1 LALRYNGCDNS
12 IEQSRPWQ
20 LDIAFY
26 RKGKEFFLHLSSMDT
41 YEKLAYLEGYRYVAG
56 VDEAGRG
63 PLAGP
68 VVAAAVIFPPEYRNK
83 EINDS
88 KQLSATK
95 RAYLYDIIKNE
106 AIAVGVGVAESDVID
121 QINILRASLQ
131 AMSEA
136 LQELDTSPDYL
147 LVDGL
152 HRVPLPTPQKPI
164 VKGDALSIS
173 IAAASIIAKVSRD
186 RIMEIYHRQFPQ
198 YNFMRN
204 KGYGTEEHRNAI
216 KQFGMCKIHRRSF
229 HLKNLDINQTT
240 LDLT

>member
-1 LALRYNGCDNS
+1 
-12 IEQSRPWQ
+12 
-20 LDIAFY
+20 
-26 RKGKEFFLHLSSMDT
+26 MDT
-41 YEKLAYLEGYRYVAG
+41 YEKLAYLEGYRYIAG

-68 VVAAAVIFPPEYRNK
+68 VIAAAVIFPPQYTNK
-83 EINDS
+83 DINDS

-95 RAYLYDIIKNE
+95 REYLYDIIKNE
-106 AIAVGVGVAESDVID
+106 AIAVGVGVAEADVID

-136 LQELDTSPDYL
+136 VQELGTSPDYL

-152 HRVPLPTPQKPI
+152 HRVPLSTPQKPL
-164 VKGDALSIS
+164 VKGDTLSVS

-186 RIMEIYHRQFPQ
+186 RIMEMYHRQFPQ

-204 KGYGTEEHRNAI
+204 KGYGTKEHCNAI

-229 HLKNLDINQTT
+229 HLKNLDMNQTI
-240 LDLT
+240 LELV

>member
-1 LALRYNGCDNS
+1 
-12 IEQSRPWQ
+12 
-20 LDIAFY
+20 
-26 RKGKEFFLHLSSMDT
+26 MDT

-95 RAYLYDIIKNE
+95 RAYLYDVIKNE

-136 LQELDTSPDYL
+136 VQELYISPDYL

-186 RIMEIYHRQFPQ
+186 RIMEMYHRQFPQ

-216 KQFGMCKIHRRSF
+216 KQFGICKIHRRSF
-229 HLKNLDINQTT
+229 HLKNLNMNQTT
-240 LDLT
+240 LELT

>member
-1 LALRYNGCDNS
+1 
-12 IEQSRPWQ
+12 
-20 LDIAFY
+20 
-26 RKGKEFFLHLSSMDT
+26 MDT
-41 YEKLAYLEGYRYVAG
+41 YEKLAYLEGYRYIAG

-68 VVAAAVIFPPEYRNK
+68 VVAAAVIFPREFKNK

-88 KQLSATK
+88 KKLSATK
-95 RAYLYDIIKNE
+95 REILYDIIKNE
-106 AIAVGVGVAESDVID
+106 AIAVGVGVVESDLID

-136 LQELDTSPDYL
+136 VQELDTSPDYL

-152 HRVPLPTPQKPI
+152 YRVPLPSPQKPI

-186 RIMEIYHRQFPQ
+186 RIMEMYHRQFPQ
-198 YNFMRN
+198 YNFIRN
-204 KGYGTEEHRNAI
+204 KGYGTEEHRIAL
-216 KQFGMCKIHRRSF
+216 KEFGMCKIHRRSF
-229 HLKNLDINQTT
+229 HLKNRNTSQTRRMR
-240 LDLT
+240 LGN

>member
-1 LALRYNGCDNS
+1 
-12 IEQSRPWQ
+12 
-20 LDIAFY
+20 
-26 RKGKEFFLHLSSMDT
+26 MDT
-41 YEKLAYLEGYRYVAG
+41 YEKLAYLEGYRHVAG

-136 LQELDTSPDYL
+136 VQELDTSPDYL